1 MMGVRSAVNLVLV
14 ENNIDIGGG
23 GIDKGIKVD
32 DCSIVD
38 EEVAVWGD
46 SLKYG
51 EYAIS

>member
-1 MMGVRSAVNLVLV
+1 MMGVRSAVNLVSV
-14 ENNIDIGGG
+14 ENNIDIRGG
-23 GIDKGIKVD
+23 GIDKGVKAD

-51 EYAIS
+51 EYAMS